1 MLHSCVT
8 VMEVQTTV
16 PPMMEAITTPRITQ
30 HIIIIIF
37 FCKALTVVQRSKEGA
52 EENMLEIRHMLY
64 FNEICKISYNQ
75 NKMQF
80 GRQVEVNEIWRDC
93 LVLLWRNHK
102 PTFLHFVHN
111 VPNNTQ
117 HVHTCN
123 KYDSFS
129 DLKPPRVKYRNHQF
143 LSLSGGLLFWREKQW
158 NYCFITVYI
167 LYICMQ
173 PTGIWADNGGCSY
186 AKISFKKCPI
196 FLPWFVFLLK
206 STQWL

>member
-37 FCKALTVVQRSKEGA
+37 FCKVLTVVQCSKGGA

-64 FNEICKISYNQ
+64 FNAICKISYNP

-80 GRQVEVNEIWRDC
+80 GRQVEVKEIWRDC
-93 LVLLWRNHK
+93 LVLWWNHE

-111 VPNNTQ
+111 VLNNTQ
-117 HVHTCN
+117 HIHTC
-123 KYDSFS
+123 KQTWFILKFKATMCEIRESS
-129 DLKPPRVKYRNHQF
+129 ILKP
-143 LSLSGGLLFWREKQW
+143 FWRPFCCFEEK
-158 NYCFITVYI
+158 NNETLSMFYI
-167 LYICMQ
+167 DVC
-173 PTGIWADNGGCSY
+173 N
-186 AKISFKKCPI
+186 
-196 FLPWFVFLLK
+196 
-206 STQWL
+206 